1 LKSCLVSSRSAVEFG
16 LPSNFANGSETL
28 RSATMA
34 NGQLQQ
40 QNILRELGT
49 GVYLSNLHYLNWSD
63 LLNARI
69 TGMTRYACFWVE
81 NGEIIAPIKDLRFDE
96 SLYRVFGSE
105 LEAVTRTAEITMK
118 TDTYLQRSLGGSK
131 VPGMLVRDFR
141 FTL

>member
-1 LKSCLVSSRSAVEFG
+1 LLISSRTAQEYGVM
-16 LPSNFANGSETL
+16 SNGADSGEGF
-28 RSATMA
+28 RSPEM
-34 NGQLQQ
+34 
-40 QNILRELGT
+40 GT
-49 GVYLSNLHYLNWSD
+49 GELEEAYILSALNTGIYVSNLHYLNWSD

-96 SLYRVFGSE
+96 SLYRVFGTE
-105 LEAVTRTAEITMK
+105 LEAVTRTADITMK

-131 VPGMLVRDFR
+131 VPGVLVRDFR